1 MRWKGGTDL
10 GLSLEAATAASAG
23 GLAGVMTCPLD
34 VVKTRI
40 QTQINPSETVTL
52 SRGATKTYPQ
62 PAMTSRTETIG
73 SPRTVHSPSPQA
85 SSRRGL
91 ISSSSPR
98 TSMPKPDAI
107 KLDTSSVVTGLRLIY
122 KTEGVIGLFR
132 GVGPR
137 GVWTSVQSGTM
148 LVCYQEILK
157 WMGAT
162 SLDD

>member
-10 GLSLEAATAASAG
+10 GLGLEAATAASAG
-23 GLAGVMTCPLD
+23 GLAGVMTCPFD

-40 QTQINPSETVTL
+40 QTQINPPETVTL
-52 SRGATKTYPQ
+52 NRGATKAYPQ
-62 PAMTSRTETIG
+62 PAIKSRIERAG

-85 SSRRGL
+85 SPKRL
-91 ISSSSPR
+91 ISSSSPN

-107 KLDTSSVVTGLRLIY
+107 KLNTSSVMTGLRLIY

-157 WMGAT
+157 RMGAT